1 MVISPKATQNIA
13 DSLSAEF
20 AREKVKN
27 RQMLFKIVE
36 VIQFLGRQGIPLRG
50 HDAAESNFIQL
61 LQLRGKDDPRIYEWT
76 KKKASKHTS
85 PIIQNELLLL
95 MSLHI
100 VRGIADD
107 IQGAKF
113 FTIMIDEC
121 TDISNHEQLVLC
133 FRWVDDNLEV
143 HEDFIGLYHIPN
155 TCSETLVATVKDCL
169 IRMNLTLNRCRGQCY
184 DGASAMAGS
193 KSDVA
198 TQILSEEPRA
208 LFTHCYGHS
217 LNLAVCDSI
226 KQCKI
231 IQDALDVT
239 HEITKL
245 IKFSPKRGA
254 VFDKLKEELSPSTP
268 GFRVLCP
275 TRWTVRG
282 NSLQSV
288 LDNYAALQDTWEVT
302 LEGRLDTEMKSR
314 VLGVRAQMETFDFFY
329 GVYLG
334 KLVLK
339 HADNLSRTL
348 QNPTISAAEGQR
360 VAELTVSVL
369 EKIRDDSE
377 FDLFWELVKMKASVL
392 EVGDPKLPRQR
403 KAPKRFEVGSGEP
416 HYPATVEEYYRR
428 FYFEVLDSTI
438 NSIRRRFDQPGYR
451 TYMHIQN
458 LLLKCAKG
466 DYFDDD
472 LEEIVSFYG
481 SDLEAVTLQTQLE
494 TFSGQLEEQSTIEDV
509 VKYIKGFSSDERHFF
524 SEIVTL
530 ITLILVNPATNAVS
544 ERSFSAMKR
553 VKTYLRSTMSQECL
567 NSLMVLHVHKQQT
580 DQLSMAV
587 RPDQFNFLFHGLIL
601 PKYESVG
608 RQKKKKKKYESH

>member
-1 MVISPKATQNIA
+1 
-13 DSLSAEF
+13 
-20 AREKVKN
+20 
-27 RQMLFKIVE
+27 
-36 VIQFLGRQGIPLRG
+36 
-50 HDAAESNFIQL
+50 
-61 LQLRGKDDPRIYEWT
+61 
-76 KKKASKHTS
+76 
-85 PIIQNELLLL
+85 
-95 MSLHI
+95 
-100 VRGIADD
+100 
-107 IQGAKF
+107 
-113 FTIMIDEC
+113 
-121 TDISNHEQLVLC
+121 
-133 FRWVDDNLEV
+133 
-143 HEDFIGLYHIPN
+143 
-155 TCSETLVATVKDCL
+155 
-169 IRMNLTLNRCRGQCY
+169 
-184 DGASAMAGS
+184 
-193 KSDVA
+193 
-198 TQILSEEPRA
+198 
-208 LFTHCYGHS
+208 
-217 LNLAVCDSI
+217 
-226 KQCKI
+226 
-231 IQDALDVT
+231 
-239 HEITKL
+239 
-245 IKFSPKRGA
+245 
-254 VFDKLKEELSPSTP
+254 
-268 GFRVLCP
+268 
-275 TRWTVRG
+275 
-282 NSLQSV
+282 
-288 LDNYAALQDTWEVT
+288 
-302 LEGRLDTEMKSR
+302 MKSR
-314 VLGVRAQMETFDFFY
+314 VLGVRAQMETFDFFN

-348 QNPTISAAEGQR
+348 QSPTISAAEGQR

-509 VKYIKGFSSDERHFF
+509 IKYIKGFSSDERHFF

-587 RPDQFNFLFHGLIL
+587 TGNQFINKEHRKDIFGQFTSNT
-601 PKYESVG
+601 K
-608 RQKKKKKKYESH
+608 